1 MSPGDRI
8 EVVSLEWDG
17 SVRRRWF
24 CELIRA
30 EGELI
35 ELKGHFE
42 RDVEHETLGLV
53 EKGTVSVEY
62 FWLDRP
68 YNIFAFT
75 APNGKFRNW
84 YCNVSLPP
92 EISGNTLSFV
102 DLELDVLSWPGK
114 APIVLDRDELEATA
128 QRLSPNGDMK
138 VHAEEGL
145 AKLLSHIDLQEYPFV
160 VSQVL
165 L

>member
-1 MSPGDRI
+1 MKPGDTI
-8 EVVSLEWDG
+8 EVVSLEWDR
-17 SVRRRWF
+17 SIRRKWF
-24 CELIRA
+24 CELIKA

-35 ELKGHFE
+35 ELKGIFE
-42 RDVEHETLGLV
+42 RDVEHKTLGLV

-75 APNGKFRNW
+75 EPNGRFRNW

-92 EISGNTLSFV
+92 DLSGNTLSFV
-102 DLELDVLSWPGK
+102 DLELDVLIWPSE
-114 APIVLDRDELEATA
+114 APVILDCDELEASA
-128 QRLSPNGDMK
+128 RQHLPNRNMK
-138 VHAEEGL
+138 VIAEEGL
-145 AKLLSHIDLQEYPFV
+145 AKLLSHIELREYPFSI
-160 VSQVL
+160 SQVL

>member
-8 EVVSLEWDG
+8 EVVSLEWDRG
-17 SVRRRWF
+17 VRRSWF

-35 ELKGHFE
+35 ELKGIFE

-75 APNGKFRNW
+75 APNGRFRNW

-102 DLELDVLSWPGK
+102 DLELDVLIWPGK
-114 APIVLDRDELEATA
+114 APLVLDRDELEVTA
-128 QRLSPNGDMK
+128 KRLSPNGDMK
-138 VHAEEGL
+138 AHAEQGL
-145 AKLLSHIDLQEYPFV
+145 ANLLSHIDLQQYPFN